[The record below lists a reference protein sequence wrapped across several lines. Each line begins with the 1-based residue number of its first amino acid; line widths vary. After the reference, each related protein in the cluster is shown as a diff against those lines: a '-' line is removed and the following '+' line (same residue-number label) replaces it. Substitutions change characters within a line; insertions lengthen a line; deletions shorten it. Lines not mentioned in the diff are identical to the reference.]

1 MKRDDLPFQRHW
13 LYYVRAEIRGDRGCG
28 RGRPLHGLSAL
39 FRLRQDQKH
48 MARETFL
55 GMRTHHIAIA
65 LIAILVAVALAANY
79 YLW

>member
-13 LYYVRAEIRGDRGCG
+13 LYYVVLKYAVIAAG